1 MISTRRKLVEPDVD
15 TDEAPIGEGVR
26 RWLDAAGNGSPSPD
40 WVRRSSISFKP
51 KELTLSSSVVVVGR
65 AMRTDDRL
73 VPTTPKDGARRA
85 CRRQCNR
92 LDSCLYAF
100 TKTTRSYSL

>member
-1 MISTRRKLVEPDVD
+1 MG
-15 TDEAPIGEGVR
+15 TDEAPVGEDVR

-40 WVRRSSISFKP
+40 SDRRSSISFKP
-51 KELTLSSSVVVVGR
+51 REPTLSSSVDVVGR

-85 CRRQCNR
+85 GRRQ
-92 LDSCLYAF
+92 
-100 TKTTRSYSL
+100 